1 MTLNRLLV
9 PAAFLLLLGCSA
21 GKGRPDGR
29 TAGILAGAT
38 KVEVF
43 RIDGRND
50 PPDPT
55 PIKPGDPTVGGY
67 AILARGHDQR
77 QEFAAKL
84 RDILTDNKT
93 YTNNFVNC
101 FWPGVAFRVWKGEDS
116 VDVIICFKC
125 GNFYLGPPT
134 DKRVMETASFNGSP
148 NTSRLVQ
155 LAKEAFPDDKE
166 VQALEEEECL
176 NMGLLEA
183 EMGAAYFYDYMDI

>member
-1 MTLNRLLV
+1 MTPNRFLV
-9 PAAFLLLLGCSA
+9 PAVFLLLFGCGG
-21 GKGRPDGR
+21 GKGRLDSR

-67 AILARGHDQR
+67 AILTRGNNQG

-84 RDILTDNKT
+84 RDILTDDKT
-93 YTNNFVNC
+93 YTNKYAGC
-101 FWPGVAFRVWKGEDS
+101 FWPGVAFRIWKGEDS

-125 GNFYLGPPT
+125 RNFYLGPPSE
-134 DKRVMETASFNGSP
+134 KRVIGNASFFGSP
-148 NTSRLVQ
+148 NTGRLVQ
-155 LAKEAFPDDKE
+155 FAKEAFPNDEE
-166 VQALEEEECL
+166 VQALKEE
-176 NMGLLEA
+176 
-183 EMGAAYFYDYMDI
+183 

>member
-1 MTLNRLLV
+1 MVLYRLLV
-9 PAAFLLLLGCSA
+9 AAVFLILFGCSA
-21 GKGRPDGR
+21 NRGYPDGR

-55 PIKPGDPTVGGY
+55 LIKPSDPTVGGY
-67 AILARGHDQR
+67 AILARGYDQG

-84 RDILTDNKT
+84 RGILTDNKT
-93 YTNNFVNC
+93 YTDKHAKC

-116 VDVIICFKC
+116 VDVIICFQC
-125 GNFYLGPPT
+125 GNFYLGPPA
-134 DKRVMETASFNGSP
+134 DKRVMENASFNGSP
-148 NTSRLVQ
+148 NRSRLVR

-166 VQALEEEECL
+166 VQELKDE
-176 NMGLLEA
+176 
-183 EMGAAYFYDYMDI
+183 